1 MNADI
6 IKKTRDVAEKLDLNL
21 EIIFDNMGIL
31 NTKGQGCVVNFD
43 DATETIVYVR
53 VTDSPTRMLVGP
65 LEFGVKSYDEI
76 QKLTIQATKNMF
88 SVIDDMKQYC
98 GDKADKMK
106 EFVQTTPAS
115 TTYHST
121 PSAEDVTNRAGT
133 KPTIYSTNE
142 YNSAGENRASRAS
155 KTPKR
160 ITVTVD
166 ANGKVNGAD
175 KIPHIDRPAS
185 TQQHISND
193 TIM

>member
-1 MNADI
+1 MENMTGKVWVLGDDIDTDI
-6 IKKTRDVAEKLDLNL
+6 IIPTEYLAMKT
-21 EIIFDNMGIL
+21 
-31 NTKGQGCVVNFD
+31 
-43 DATETIVYVR
+43 
-53 VTDSPTRMLVGP
+53 
-65 LEFGVKSYDEI
+65 
-76 QKLTIQATKNMF
+76 
-88 SVIDDMKQYC
+88 IDDMKQYC

>member
-31 NTKGQGCVVNFD
+31 NTIMD
-43 DATETIVYVR
+43 VR
-53 VTDSPTRMLVGP
+53 VTNSPTRMLVGP

-76 QKLTIQATKNMF
+76 QKLTIQATAKNMF